1 MALVSEEIRQEVER
15 LTEDPIIQEM
25 AEEVRP
31 AVEVGAVDLES
42 WEVIQRASDI
52 YRAQGGTQARTIGG
66 PAMAIQ
72 RLLEEG

>member
-1 MALVSEEIRQEVER
+1 MALVSEEIRAEIER

-31 AVEVGAVDLES
+31 AWEVGAVDLES
-42 WEVIQRASDI
+42 WEVIRREI
-52 YRAQGGTQARTIGG
+52 YRESGGEDARTIGG
-66 PAMAIQ
+66 PAKAIQ